1 MKFLLPLLYIICIW
15 NASAQHL
22 QSEYISTKSG
32 LPQSQVTAI
41 VEDRKFGY
49 LWVGTNG
56 GGAAQFDGHA
66 FKSYTIEDGL
76 SDNTINRILIDHY
89 DNVWF
94 ATPTGLT
101 RFDGKKFKNF
111 ELPLAGFSALF
122 EHRDTIIAITRSFGT
137 VKIIGDS
144 LLKEGKGFESKVTP
158 VIVTISPNQL
168 YIVENEQIIYEN
180 EQGVRQT
187 IDISGFGILYNLR
200 KVNNQPYFITSTGT
214 YRIKKNNV
222 ELVDARINFSFISAN
237 HDFST
242 VWKSNG
248 DDLIEIQFGSTI
260 HYDTLAKNTRIFSA
274 FVDSEG
280 TSWFGTDGKGL
291 LKRHPA
297 DFEKVYND
305 IGMSVMENGKELWVG
320 SRGLKVLENKKL
332 KKQYTIRNDQGLDLV
347 NAIKK
352 DSHGSIWA
360 VGGFIMTRIDPG
372 TGALKKYTIDDGLQS
387 SFVYDIEI
395 DKNDKVWISYNF
407 LSRAGVS
414 IYDGATIRDFEFN
427 KKLSS
432 PVVITTKYIPYGDR
446 MLFLTEN
453 GVDQFVN
460 GSVSKLKIEKFD
472 QISMY
477 CAVPY
482 KKNMA
487 IIGSE
492 GRGICIY
499 NFDTDVARYFSVNE
513 GLASGL
519 IYSLNV
525 DDAGYVWIGSNRGIE
540 KILFNKNLDILEYL
554 HFSEAN
560 GLTELETNLNA
571 NYFSGDKKY
580 FGLVDGL
587 YKYARNEKD
596 SIKNFALHFTDIS
609 LINSTSN
616 LSEFGDEGTG
626 FFKIPTNLRLPWNEN
641 SIKFSFSKVSKKYP
655 NSTDFRFQLE
665 GLDRDWSRQSTEE
678 VIYRNLPHGDYT
690 FKVLARNMN
699 GKWMSTPLVYS
710 FTILPPLYKEL
721 WFIVLNILS
730 IVLLIIYINYYNI
743 KRRINRIMQLEKTRL
758 EENIKLRKEIGRD
771 FHDEIGNQLARIVN
785 YVSMIKLNQ
794 GNSHET
800 LTRVEESA
808 KALIGGTK
816 DFVWALDHTNDTS
829 NGLFVHLKD
838 FGDRLFDEKG
848 IEFRAFN
855 EIDEDMDLPIGHTRQ
870 INLIFKEAMTNA
882 FKYSQARQ
890 VNLYFRKVLFKLTIV
905 IEDNGVGFPEEKVNQ
920 SSGGLSNMKT
930 RANRIHAKLVIVP
943 TTSGTEIKLI
953 V

>member
-1 MKFLLPLLYIICIW
+1 MKFLLPILCFISAW
-15 NASAQHL
+15 SASAQHL
-22 QSEYISTKSG
+22 QSEYISVKSG
-32 LPQSQVTAI
+32 LPQSQVTTI

-76 SDNTINRILIDHY
+76 IDNTINRILIDQF

-94 ATPTGLT
+94 ATPKGLT
-101 RFDGKKFKNF
+101 RFNGKNFKNF
-111 ELPLAGFSALF
+111 DLPLAGFIGLF

-137 VKIIGDS
+137 VKIAGDS
-144 LLKEGKGFESKVTP
+144 LLKEAKGYENKVIP
-158 VIVTISPNQL
+158 PMVTISPNQR
-168 YIVENEQIIYEN
+168 YTVENEQIMYEN
-180 EQGVRQT
+180 EQGIRSR
-187 IDISGFGILYNLR
+187 IDISALGILYSLR

-214 YRIKKNNV
+214 YRIKNTKV
-222 ELVDARINFSFISAN
+222 ELVDARVNFSIISAN
-237 HDFST
+237 KDFST
-242 VWKSNG
+242 VWKTVG
-248 DDLIEIQFGSTI
+248 DDLIEIQLGSTI

-274 FVDSEG
+274 LVDSEG
-280 TSWFGTDGKGL
+280 NSWFGTDGKGL

-305 IGMSVMENGKELWVG
+305 IAMSVLENGEQLWVG
-320 SRGLKVLENKKL
+320 SHGLKVFENGKL
-332 KKQYTIRNDQGLDLV
+332 KKQYTIKNNQGLDLV
-347 NAIKK
+347 SAIKK
-352 DSHGSIWA
+352 DSKGTIWA
-360 VGGFIMTRIDPG
+360 VGGFVLTQINTSMG
-372 TGALKKYTIDDGLQS
+372 TLKKFTIDDGLRS
-387 SFVYDIEI
+387 SFVFDIEI
-395 DKNDKVWISYNF
+395 DKNDKVWISYNSW
-407 LSRAGVS
+407 SRTGVA
-414 IYDGATIRDFEFN
+414 IYDGATVRDFEFN
-427 KKLSS
+427 NKLSS

-446 MLFLTEN
+446 MLFLTAN

-472 QISMY
+472 QTSMY

-492 GRGICIY
+492 GKGICIY
-499 NFDTDVARYFSVNE
+499 NFDTNVARYFSVNE

-540 KILFNKNLDILEYL
+540 KILFNKNLEILEYL
-554 HFSEAN
+554 HFAEAN

-580 FGLVDGL
+580 FGLIDGL
-587 YKYARNEKD
+587 YGYARNEKD
-596 SIKNFALHFTDIS
+596 SIKNFALHLTGIS
-609 LINSTSN
+609 LINSKHD
-616 LSEFGDEGTG
+616 LADFGNEGTG
-626 FFKIPTNLRLPWNEN
+626 FFKIPTQLRLPWDEN

-655 NSTDFRFQLE
+655 NSTEYRFKLE

-678 VIYRNLPHGDYT
+678 VIYRNLPHGQYT
-690 FKVLARNMN
+690 FKVLARDMN

-710 FTILPPLYKEL
+710 FTILPPLYQEP
-721 WFIVLNILS
+721 WFIFLAVLIT
-730 IVLLIIYINYYNI
+730 VLLVMYLNYYNI
-743 KRRINRIMQLEKTRL
+743 QRRVKRIMQLEKTRL
-758 EENIKLRKEIGRD
+758 DENIKLRKEIGRD
-771 FHDEIGNQLARIVN
+771 FHDELGNQLARIVN
-785 YVSMIKLNQ
+785 YVGMIKLNQ

-808 KALIGGTK
+808 QTLIGGTK
-816 DFVWALDHTNDTS
+816 DFIWALDHTNDTS
-829 NGLFVHLKD
+829 NSLFVHLKD
-838 FGDRLFDEKG
+838 FGDRFFDEKG

-855 EIDEDMDLPIGHTRQ
+855 EIEEDIELPIGHTRQ

-882 FKYSQARQ
+882 FKYSRATR
-890 VNLYFRKVLFKLTIV
+890 VNLYFKKVLFRLTIV
-905 IEDNGVGFPEEKVNQ
+905 IEDNGVGFAEEKLNL

-930 RANRIHAKLVIVP
+930 RANRINAKLVIVP
-943 TTSGTEIKLI
+943 NMPGTQIKLI